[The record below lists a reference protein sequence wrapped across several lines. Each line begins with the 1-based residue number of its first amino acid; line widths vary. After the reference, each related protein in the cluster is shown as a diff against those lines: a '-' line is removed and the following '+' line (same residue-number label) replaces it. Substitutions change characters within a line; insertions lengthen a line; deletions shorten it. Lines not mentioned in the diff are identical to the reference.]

1 MKPIGVLFLISLL
14 TATAARADTQS
25 AAAYSARH
33 GESSLLV
40 WQDGR
45 TVVSRGKTSS
55 AAPPSNVYS
64 ITKTLCAMGAMAAIT
79 KGWLKLDERASD
91 AITEWKNDPRKRDI
105 TIRQLLDQ
113 TSGLNPGYET
123 FYRPNLKDK
132 QAAVARLSSVAKP
145 GTTFAYGPAH
155 YEALELVLCRKLKQP
170 PLPWINS
177 VLLQPLGI
185 PTAGWRRDR
194 EGTPYFSAGAHACAT
209 QLLAVGQVV
218 RKEGWRWIFPIFSSP
233 VFREAVQGSDAN
245 PAYGGGLWNNSRASQ
260 KDAVSRDVEEAI
272 TAGLGQQDWQRTCLS
287 REAPSDLLAMVGSYG
302 QRVYIVP
309 SQRLVIVRQGRES
322 GFRDPDFLA
331 AYFRSPGKTA
341 KN

>member
-1 MKPIGVLFLISLL
+1 MKPIGVCLVTLL
-14 TATAARADTQS
+14 LATAAATADPSS

-33 GESSLLV
+33 GEISLLV
-40 WQDGR
+40 WKDGR
-45 TVVSRGKTSS
+45 TMLSRGKATVQ
-55 AAPPSNVYS
+55 PPNVYS
-64 ITKTLCAMGAMAAIT
+64 ITKSLCAMGAMAAVT

-91 AITEWKNDPRKRDI
+91 AITEWKGDPRKREI
-105 TIRQLLDQ
+105 TVRQLLDQ
-113 TSGLNPGYET
+113 TSGLNPGYAT

-132 QAAVARLSSVAKP
+132 QAAVARLSSVSKP
-145 GTTFAYGPAH
+145 GTAFAYGPAH
-155 YEALELVLCRKLKQP
+155 YEALELVLARKLKQP

-194 EGTPYFSAGAHACAT
+194 DGTPYFSAGAHACAT

-233 VFREAVQGSDAN
+233 VFRDATRGSEAN
-245 PAYGGGLWNNSRASQ
+245 PAYGGGLWNNSRAAQ
-260 KDAVSRDVEEAI
+260 KDAVARDVEEAI
-272 TAGLGQQDWQRTCLS
+272 TKGLGRQEWQRTCLS
-287 REAPSDLLAMVGSYG
+287 REAPSDLMAMVGSYG

-309 SQRLVIVRQGRES
+309 SQSLIIVRQGRES
-322 GFRDPDFLA
+322 GFRDPEFLA
-331 AYFRSPGKTA
+331 AYFRPPGKTV

>member
-14 TATAARADTQS
+14 TATAARADTLS

-33 GESSLLV
+33 GEASLLV

-45 TVVSRGKTSS
+45 TVVSRGKTSPGGQ
-55 AAPPSNVYS
+55 PPNVYS
-64 ITKTLCAMGAMAAIT
+64 ITKTLCAMGTMAAIT

-272 TAGLGQQDWQRTCLS
+272 TAGLGRQDWQRTCLS

>member
-45 TVVSRGKTSS
+45 TVVSRGKTSTGGQ
-55 AAPPSNVYS
+55 PPNVYS

-272 TAGLGQQDWQRTCLS
+272 TAGLGRQDWQRTCLS

>member
-1 MKPIGVLFLISLL
+1 MLMN
-14 TATAARADTQS
+14 
-25 AAAYSARH
+25 
-33 GESSLLV
+33 
-40 WQDGR
+40 
-45 TVVSRGKTSS
+45 RGKTS
-55 AAPPSNVYS
+55 AAQPPNIYS
-64 ITKTLCAMGAMAAIT
+64 ITKSLCAMGTMAAVT

-91 AITEWKNDPRKRDI
+91 AITEWKSDPRKRDI
-105 TIRQLLDQ
+105 TVRQLLDQ

-132 QAAVARLSSVAKP
+132 EAAVTRLSSVAKP
-145 GTTFAYGPAH
+145 GTSFAYGPAH
-155 YEALELVLCRKLKQP
+155 YEALELVLARKLKQP

-177 VLLQPLGI
+177 VLLQPLAI

-218 RKEGWRWIFPIFSSP
+218 RKEGWRWIFPIFSTA
-233 VFREAVQGSDAN
+233 VFRDAVQGSEAN
-245 PAYGGGLWNNSRASQ
+245 PAYGGGLWNNSRATQ
-260 KDAVSRDVEEAI
+260 KGAVSRDIEEAI
-272 TAGLGQQDWQRTCLS
+272 GAGLGRQDWQRTCLS
-287 REAPSDLLAMVGSYG
+287 NDAPADLLAMVGSYG

-309 SQRLVIVRQGRES
+309 SQRLIIVRQGRES
-322 GFRDPDFLA
+322 GFRDPEFLA